1 MVLSDWWKETQN
13 WKDEWRCASTTPGA
27 QCVMTSGTSGMPVWS
42 ADSWNYPVQ
51 VSRLESKLSI
61 SIFKILSY
69 LLFLLLAAEA
79 RYAAEFGRGS
89 GPIFLD
95 DILCNGTESRLVN
108 CASVGVGVH
117 NCQHSEDAGVVCA
130 GTQYRVCT
138 FSLVMVSFW
147 I

>member
-1 MVLSDWWKETQN
+1 
-13 WKDEWRCASTTPGA
+13 
-27 QCVMTSGTSGMPVWS
+27 MPVWS

-61 SIFKILSY
+61 SIFKILCY

-95 DILCNGTESRLVN
+95 DIRCNGTESRLVN

-117 NCQHSEDAGVVCA
+117 NCLHSEDAGVACA
-130 GTQYRVCT
+130 GTMSMLDSYV
-138 FSLVMVSFW
+138 
-147 I
+147 